1 MGLWLRR
8 NLINYKEILC
18 VDLNILRRKFKHI
31 IRNPNNL
38 INYKEILCVDLNT
51 NLNILILI

>member
-1 MGLWLRR
+1 MAKKD
-8 NLINYKEILC
+8 LINYKEILC
-18 VDLNILRRKFKHI
+18 VDLNILRSKFKHI